1 MDYGEEKESASCQQ
15 REMPIFGSK
24 FGKIW
29 QKGHF
34 GGSATCKSTSH
45 EERKERYVAFLRSS
59 SPKAMRRPMS
69 WQKKEHCWTQGLW
82 RKQDRKLCSRRGRW
96 CTQLCS
102 TRPASTAWQKN
113 GQTGRSPDMVQK
125 VFGICEAKKGTETD
139 ERLQAGADGHPKRMA
154 KC

>member
-15 REMPIFGSK
+15 REMPIYGSK

-45 EERKERYVAFLRSS
+45 AKRKERYVAFLRSS

-69 WQKKEHCWTQGLW
+69 WQKEGALQDTGFMAEARPETMQQEREELCAALQYAASFHCLVEEWT
-82 RKQDRKLCSRRGRW
+82 DREKS
-96 CTQLCS
+96 
-102 TRPASTAWQKN
+102 
-113 GQTGRSPDMVQK
+113 
-125 VFGICEAKKGTETD
+125 
-139 ERLQAGADGHPKRMA
+139 
-154 KC
+154 